1 MDKSV
6 QSVDKSDQ
14 LDHNLVGGGENNEVD
29 GNDAI
34 FEGKVLN
41 VDNEDAEHVVM
52 NSDDEVGQH
61 SDYDDEF

>member
-1 MDKSV
+1 M
-6 QSVDKSDQ
+6 
-14 LDHNLVGGGENNEVD
+14 D